1 MVAKIKNK
9 IFNGK
14 NLLILAV
21 IGLIALFIA
30 KSDVYVK
37 TTYRGVLVWGTAVL
51 PSLLPFF
58 FLTALVTKTGSVV
71 KLSEKLTPV
80 SKFLYNADGVS
91 LYIRLTSLISGYPV
105 GAKLICDLYKSGK
118 ITARQAEKYC
128 TFTSTS
134 GPLFII
140 GAVAISAYGNKYYGF
155 IMLLSHVLSS
165 CLVGVIFRK
174 MPDNGL
180 IAPLFQQ
187 DDCDNVLYESMY
199 SAVLSVLLVG
209 GFVAVFF
216 TVSEMANDLKI
227 LYPLQKFLS
236 LFLDEKLAEGFSL
249 GLIECTK
256 GTVMLAKASKGK
268 LSCALSCALISFG
281 GLSVWFQ
288 SLTYLK
294 TAKVRVFIFA
304 AAKILH
310 TIIAFSLCYI
320 LLSLL

>member
-9 IFNGK
+9 IFSGK

-21 IGLIALFIA
+21 IWLIALFIV
-30 KSDVYVK
+30 KSDVYIK
-37 TTYRGVLVWGTAVL
+37 TTYRGILIWGSTVL

-58 FLTALVTKTGSVV
+58 FLTALLTKTGSVV

-80 SKFLYNADGVS
+80 SKFLYNADGIS
-91 LYIRLTSLISGYPV
+91 LYIRLSSLISGYPI

-118 ITARQAEKYC
+118 ITTRQAEKYC

-134 GPLFII
+134 GPLFIV
-140 GAVAISAYGNKYYGF
+140 GAVAIGAYGNKYYGF
-155 IMLLSHVLSS
+155 IMLISHVLSS
-165 CLVGVIFRK
+165 CLVGIIFRK

-180 IAPLFQQ
+180 IAPLFSKSNY
-187 DDCDNVLYESMY
+187 DNVLYESMY

-216 TVSEMANDLKI
+216 TLSEMINDLKL

-256 GTVMLAKASKGK
+256 GTVILSNASKGK

-281 GLSVWFQ
+281 GLSVWCQ

-294 TAKVRVFIFA
+294 IAKVRVFIFA
-304 AAKILH
+304 AAKVLH
-310 TIIAFSLCYI
+310 TIIAFLLCYI
-320 LLSLL
+320 LLFLL